1 MWPRRIAGQPRTSV
15 EALMRT
21 FPTPLDDHHPN
32 LSLPCFHVTGAG
44 LSCLID
50 QLAYTLFNPSE
61 GILILRPYYAG
72 FNRDF
77 CKRNGVRLVGVTPPP
92 TTPSSQRASQ
102 AKEHTQEAAEEEDEG
117 EIWEGPDGL
126 GQAFEMALKEA
137 EDQGTKVI
145 LAPSIFLGHELVRR
159 HYDHLYHY

>member
-1 MWPRRIAGQPRTSV
+1 MRTS
-15 EALMRT
+15 
-21 FPTPLDDHHPN
+21 FSPLGDHHPN
-32 LSLPCFHVTGAG
+32 LSLPCFQVTGAG

-77 CKRNGVRLVGVTPPP
+77 CKRNGVKLIGVNPP
-92 TTPSSQRASQ
+92 TPSTPSFRRRSQP
-102 AKEHTQEAAEEEDEG
+102 KEHTKEAAEEEDER

-137 EDQGTKVI
+137 ENQGTKVI
-145 LAPSIFLGHELVRR
+145 LAPSIFLVHELVRR
-159 HYDHLYHY
+159 HYDHPYHY

>member
-1 MWPRRIAGQPRTSV
+1 
-15 EALMRT
+15 MRT

-77 CKRNGVRLVGVTPPP
+77 CKRNGVKLIGVTHSPS
-92 TTPSSQRASQ
+92 TPSYQRRPQ
-102 AKEHTQEAAEEEDEG
+102 AEKQPKGEDEEERGEDRG
-117 EIWEGPDGL
+117 EIWKGPDGL

-137 EDQGTKVI
+137 QDQGTKVI
-145 LAPSIFLGHELVRR
+145 LAPSIFLVHELVRR